1 MSQAAA
7 GGFYALRS
15 AAFSSLLVAQFLSA
29 MADNMLFVAAIA
41 LLKAQPGGAQWMPLV
56 QASFVAAFVLLAP
69 FVGPLA
75 DHWPKGSAMFRANLL
90 KLAAALAMA
99 AGLHPLAAYA
109 VAGVGAAAYSPA
121 KYGILTQM
129 VGEAR
134 LVRANGWLE
143 ATTIVA
149 ILLGVVAGGWLT
161 DRSLTLALG
170 GVCAIYG
177 AAALSNLLIP
187 VLPPVRTL
195 TWADW
200 PPILRDYWRDLRR
213 LWRET
218 AARLSL
224 MGTSLFWGAGA
235 TLRVVLFVWVPVA
248 LHNSDNSLPANLM
261 GLMSVGIVIGALS
274 AGHWLHLSRAR
285 LALWGGLAMGPLIFL
300 LAPQTHLV
308 PTALLLVALGAAGGF
323 FVIPF
328 NALLQERGQA
338 TVGVGRSLAV
348 QNFFENLAMLLGS
361 LLYFGAEKI
370 SFGPVAVVY
379 GFGVLVL
386 LGMVGL
392 GVEGRKL

>member
-1 MSQAAA
+1 MNQAAA
-7 GGFYALRS
+7 GSYYPLKS
-15 AAFSSLLVAQFLSA
+15 AAFSSLLAAQFLSA
-29 MADNMLFVAAIA
+29 MADNMLFVAAMA
-41 LLKAQPGGAQWMPLV
+41 LLKTQPGGAQWMPLV

-75 DHWPKGSAMFRANLL
+75 DHWPKGRAMFRANLL

-109 VAGVGAAAYSPA
+109 MAGVGAAAYSPA

-177 AAALSNLLIP
+177 AAALANLLIP

-235 TLRVVLFVWVPVA
+235 TLRVVLFAWGPVA
-248 LHNSDNSLPANLM
+248 LHNTDNSLPANLM
-261 GLMSVGIVIGALS
+261 GLMSVGIIIGALS

-308 PTALLLVALGAAGGF
+308 PAALLLVALGAAGGF

-348 QNFFENLAMLLGS
+348 QNFFENLVMLLGS
-361 LLYFGAEKI
+361 LLYFGAEKLGL
-370 SFGPVAVVY
+370 GPVAVTY
-379 GFGVLVL
+379 GFGMLVL
-386 LGMVGL
+386 LGMVALSVG
-392 GVEGRKL
+392 GRRL

>member
-1 MSQAAA
+1 MNRAAA
-7 GGFYALRS
+7 GTFYPLKS
-15 AAFSSLLVAQFLSA
+15 AAFSSLLVAQFFSA

-41 LLKAQPGGAQWMPLV
+41 LLKAQPGGLQWIPLV
-56 QASFVAAFVLLAP
+56 QASFVAAYVLLAP

-75 DHWPKGSAMFRANLL
+75 DHWPKGSAMFRSNLL

-99 AGLHPLAAYA
+99 AGLHPLVAYA
-109 VAGVGAAAYSPA
+109 LAGAGAAAYSPA

-129 VGEAR
+129 VGEET

-149 ILLGVVAGGWLT
+149 ILLGVVAGGGLA
-161 DRSLTLALG
+161 DYSLTVAIG
-170 GVCAIYG
+170 AVCAVYG
-177 AAALSNLLIP
+177 AAALSNLFIP
-187 VLPPVRTL
+187 VLPPVRIL

-200 PPILRDYWRDLRR
+200 PPILRDYWRDMRR

-235 TLRVVLFVWVPVA
+235 TLRVVLFAWVPVA

-285 LALWGGLAMGPLIFL
+285 RALWGGLAMGQLILL
-300 LAPQTHLV
+300 LAPQAHLV
-308 PTALLLVALGAAGGF
+308 PTGLLLVALGIAGGY

-328 NALLQERGQA
+328 NALLQERGHA

-361 LLYFGAEKI
+361 LLYFGAEKTGL
-370 SFGPVAVVY
+370 GPVSVTY